1 MKLLILLALL
11 ITVPAPVFALQQT
24 FTQQG
29 LMTTIKL
36 APEKLEPHSKV
47 QLQLSL
53 EREGLSVTDREVTLE
68 VYEHSALQPLLSR
81 KVGLIGT
88 DYLDSWAFDKPGEY
102 KVVIKIA
109 DEQKPDQ
116 TINYEISATVT
127 DPSAEQA
134 DHGFFEH
141 HLGGHWGWWGAGMM
155 VIMMVPMMIL
165 L

>member
-1 MKLLILLALL
+1 MKFLVLLALL
-11 ITVPAPVFALQQT
+11 IVVPTSVFALQQT
-24 FTQQG
+24 FSQQG
-29 LMTTIKL
+29 LKTTIKL
-36 APEKLEPHSKV
+36 APEKLEPHSEV

-53 EREGLSVTDREVTLE
+53 ERDGLSVTDREVTLE
-68 VYEHSALQPLLSR
+68 VYEHGALQPLLSR
-81 KVGLIGT
+81 KVDLLGT

-116 TINYEISATVT
+116 TINYDISATVM

-134 DHGFFEH
+134 DHGFFAH
-141 HLGGHWGWWGAGMM
+141 HFGGHWGWWGAGMM